1 MANFEIVSFPFTSGG
16 FPRDSV
22 ALNDWPVVYVLTGKR
37 HAYVGES
44 HRAMSRM
51 AQHFQIQDRREKLRV
66 ARVII
71 DTEFNK
77 SACHDLEAFLIK
89 YIDGD
94 EQFTLLNLN
103 AGQTSY
109 NYFNRDHY
117 RSSHEAIFE
126 ALQQAGLFSGSIRE
140 IENSDLFK
148 FSPYKQ
154 LTDVQT
160 ATVANVAEGL
170 LADLGAGKPSLSV
183 IEGAPGTGKTVVVI
197 TLMKL
202 LRDIQSVVEGGE
214 VLEEDI
220 DGPYGDLFLSGFRE
234 ALAHRRIGFVVPQ
247 QALRKTLAGVFRR
260 SPALRGVEILTP
272 WDVGKSDARWDLLIV
287 DEAHRLS
294 QYAAQSF
301 GGLVADFRD
310 ITTRLFG
317 AFDPDLTQLDWIRKQ
332 SDHQIVIIDGG
343 QSVLP
348 ADLPSAS
355 IAQLSAEAATASRRY
370 RLESQL
376 RVLAGGDYVEYIRD
390 AVSGVLEH
398 PREFEGYDLRFYD
411 DPSTMHAAIRQQNEK
426 LGLSRML
433 AGFAWPHLSKRA
445 TDSHIDDI
453 TIGDFSIQWN
463 RKMKDWVNSSDSINE
478 AGSIYTIQGYDL
490 NVAGV
495 IIGPDLTYRDGKVL
509 LDSANYF
516 DPRGNQR
523 NNNLRKITYTDAD
536 IQRFVENIYTVLLT
550 RGIRGT
556 YIHVVDPALREYLRP
571 FFPPANV

>member
-1 MANFEIVSFPFTSGG
+1 M
-16 FPRDSV
+16 
-22 ALNDWPVVYVLTGKR
+22 
-37 HAYVGES
+37 
-44 HRAMSRM
+44 
-51 AQHFQIQDRREKLRV
+51 
-66 ARVII
+66 
-71 DTEFNK
+71 
-77 SACHDLEAFLIK
+77 
-89 YIDGD
+89 
-94 EQFTLLNLN
+94 
-103 AGQTSY
+103 
-109 NYFNRDHY
+109 
-117 RSSHEAIFE
+117 
-126 ALQQAGLFSGSIRE
+126 
-140 IENSDLFK
+140 
-148 FSPYKQ
+148 
-154 LTDVQT
+154 
-160 ATVANVAEGL
+160 
-170 LADLGAGKPSLSV
+170 
-183 IEGAPGTGKTVVVI
+183 
-197 TLMKL
+197 
-202 LRDIQSVVEGGE
+202 
-214 VLEEDI
+214 
-220 DGPYGDLFLSGFRE
+220 
-234 ALAHRRIGFVVPQ
+234 
-247 QALRKTLAGVFRR
+247 
-260 SPALRGVEILTP
+260 
-272 WDVGKSDARWDLLIV
+272 
-287 DEAHRLS
+287 
-294 QYAAQSF
+294 
-301 GGLVADFRD
+301 
-310 ITTRLFG
+310 
-317 AFDPDLTQLDWIRKQ
+317 
-332 SDHQIVIIDGG
+332 
-343 QSVLP
+343 LP